1 VRIITLLTDFG
12 TVDSYVAE
20 VKAAVLA
27 NARDVLFVDVTHE
40 IPPADLRAAQYVLS
54 RAWYRFPAGTIHVCV
69 VDPEVGTSRRA
80 LAARN
85 QEHYFVAPDNGLLT
99 PVLDGAEVVALPIP
113 ESAAPTFHGRDV
125 FAPAAG
131 SLAAGEPLASL
142 GTAVAD
148 AVRLPLPALR
158 REGDWVIGEVVYVDR
173 FGNAVTNIPGD
184 VLGAG
189 ARVRGRTIPA
199 ARTFAD
205 VARESLLA
213 YVGSG
218 GTVEVAAREGRASEI
233 AGLRVGEEVRVAA
246 RA

>member
-1 VRIITLLTDFG
+1 
-12 TVDSYVAE
+12 
-20 VKAAVLA
+20 
-27 NARDVLFVDVTHE
+27 
-40 IPPADLRAAQYVLS
+40 
-54 RAWYRFPAGTIHVCV
+54 
-69 VDPEVGTSRRA
+69 
-80 LAARN
+80 
-85 QEHYFVAPDNGLLT
+85 
-99 PVLDGAEVVALPIP
+99 
-113 ESAAPTFHGRDV
+113 
-125 FAPAAG
+125 
-131 SLAAGEPLASL
+131 
-142 GTAVAD
+142 VAD